1 MTERDKTLVLGL
13 GNPILGDDG
22 VGWRAVEVF
31 ESTFKDRLDQP
42 IEIDYLSVGGL
53 SLMER
58 LIGYNHAIL
67 VDASFTG
74 SLPSGYVSCFPLEQL
89 PTSFQGHLSS
99 SHDTTLQNAIAVG
112 RKLGATLPGEIQIV
126 TIEAENI
133 YEFSDQLSPAV
144 SCAVQQAVE
153 VIRNLISEGNSTPN
167 TYPEACRS
175 EQSKN
180 S

>member
-1 MTERDKTLVLGL
+1 
-13 GNPILGDDG
+13 
-22 VGWRAVEVF
+22 
-31 ESTFKDRLDQP
+31 
-42 IEIDYLSVGGL
+42 
-53 SLMER
+53 
-58 LIGYNHAIL
+58 
-67 VDASFTG
+67 
-74 SLPSGYVSCFPLEQL
+74 
-89 PTSFQGHLSS
+89 
-99 SHDTTLQNAIAVG
+99 
-112 RKLGATLPGEIQIV
+112 LPGEIQIV